1 MEPEVQSRVGIPVV
15 GGDFHG
21 RESEIKN
28 LSNLVLDRNHILL
41 SGQRRMGKTS
51 IARELGRRMEE
62 KGWTAVF
69 ADVENAL
76 SPEDVISELARGT
89 SSVRPIV
96 SRFIEG
102 MKQGFQ
108 RNVSE
113 LGAGDFR
120 IKIRAELDPGNWRQV
135 GLDLLIACS
144 HHERPILLVIDELP
158 IFLSRLLRNDGDTQ
172 KVDEFLSWMRHAFQT
187 IRKDSPVAFLT
198 GSIGL
203 LPLVERLGLPDRIN
217 YFAPFHLGPWN
228 RDTSIQCFSRLAAQY
243 GIGAEDDV
251 PGAVHDSLGLGVPH
265 YVQRMFVEIRHI
277 SESHEGAAITKTDV
291 EKAYN
296 SRLLGPWGHGDLIHY
311 ETRLAAALDKDAFS
325 VAMAILAETATQGV
339 FTASAHQNL
348 ERIQSKR
355 FGDSSERVRQALGVL
370 EHDGYLIRHSD
381 GHRFEFK
388 LLRDW
393 MKSRFEGIH
402 RPYNSQLDV

>member
-15 GGDFHG
+15 GGNFHG

-51 IARELGRRMEE
+51 IAHELGRRMEE
-62 KGWTAVF
+62 RGWTAVF

-76 SPEDVISELARGT
+76 SPEDAISELARGT

-158 IFLSRLLRNDGDTQ
+158 IFLSRLLRNDGDAQ
-172 KVDEFLSWMRHAFQT
+172 KVDEFLSWMRHAFQ
-187 IRKDSPVAFLT
+187 IIGKDSPVAFLT

-251 PGAVHDSLGLGVPH
+251 PGAVHDLLGVGVPH
-265 YVQRMFVEIRHI
+265 YVQRMFAEIRHI
-277 SESHEGAAITKTDV
+277 SESREGAVVTKTDV
-291 EKAYN
+291 EEAY
-296 SRLLGPWGHGDLIHY
+296 SSWLLGPWGHGDLIHY
-311 ETRLAAALDKDAFS
+311 LTRLDAALDKDALS
-325 VAMAILAETATQGV
+325 VAMAILAETATQGE
-339 FTASAHQNL
+339 FTVNARRAL
-348 ERIQSKR
+348 EGIQSKR
-355 FGDSSERVRQALGVL
+355 FGDSSDRVRQALGVL

-402 RPYNSQLDV
+402 RPIIRG

>member
-1 MEPEVQSRVGIPVV
+1 MQSRVGIPVV

-51 IARELGRRMEE
+51 IARELGRGLEE

-76 SPEDVISELARGT
+76 SPEDAISELARGT

-96 SRFIEG
+96 SRFIKG

-144 HHERPILLVIDELP
+144 HHERPVLLVIDELP
-158 IFLSRLLRNDGDTQ
+158 IFLSRLLRNDGDAQ

-217 YFAPFHLGPWN
+217 YFVPFHLGPWN

-251 PGAVHDSLGLGVPH
+251 LEAAHDSLGLGVPH
-265 YVQRMFVEIRHI
+265 YVQRMFAEIRHI
-277 SESHEGAAITKTDV
+277 SESREGAVVTKKDV
-291 EKAYN
+291 EEAYN

-311 ETRLAAALDKDAFS
+311 ETRLVTALDKDAFS

-339 FTASAHQNL
+339 FTASAHQDL
-348 ERIQSKR
+348 ERIQSRR
-355 FGDSSERVRQALGVL
+355 FRDSSERVRQALGVL
-370 EHDGYLIRHSD
+370 EHDGYLIRHPD

-402 RPYNSQLDV
+402 RPIVDD

>member
-1 MEPEVQSRVGIPVV
+1 MQSRVGSPVV

-21 RESEIKN
+21 RESEIKK

-51 IARELGRRMEE
+51 IAHELGRRLEE

-76 SPEDVISELARGT
+76 SPEDAISELARGT

-158 IFLSRLLRNDGDTQ
+158 IFLSRLVRNDGDAQ

-203 LPLVERLGLPDRIN
+203 LPLVERLGLPDRVN

-228 RDTSIQCFSRLAAQY
+228 RDTSIQCFNRLAAQY

-265 YVQRMFVEIRHI
+265 YVQRMFAEIRRI
-277 SESHEGAAITKTDV
+277 SASREGAVVTKTDV
-291 EKAYN
+291 EEAYN
-296 SRLLGPWGHGDLIHY
+296 SWLLGPWGHGDLIHY
-311 ETRLAAALDKDAFS
+311 LTRLDAALNKDALS

-339 FTASAHQNL
+339 FTVNARRAL
-348 ERIQSKR
+348 ERFQFER
-355 FGDSSERVRQALGVL
+355 FGDSSDRVKQALGVL

-402 RPYNSQLDV
+402 RPIIGG

>member
-1 MEPEVQSRVGIPVV
+1 MQSRVGIPVV

-21 RESEIKN
+21 RESELKN

-51 IARELGRRMEE
+51 IARELGRGLEE

-76 SPEDVISELARGT
+76 SPEDAISELARGT

-96 SRFIEG
+96 SRFIKG

-144 HHERPILLVIDELP
+144 HHERPVLLVIDELP
-158 IFLSRLLRNDGDTQ
+158 IFLSRLLRNDGDAQ

-217 YFAPFHLGPWN
+217 YFVPFHLGPWN
-228 RDTSIQCFSRLAAQY
+228 RDTSIKCFSRLAAQY

-251 PGAVHDSLGLGVPH
+251 PEAVHDSLGLGVPH
-265 YVQRMFVEIRHI
+265 YVQRMFAEIRHI
-277 SESHEGAAITKTDV
+277 SESREGTVVTKKDV
-291 EKAYN
+291 EEAYN

-311 ETRLAAALDKDAFS
+311 ETRLATALDKDAFS

-339 FTASAHQNL
+339 FTASAHQDL

-355 FGDSSERVRQALGVL
+355 FRDSSERVRQALGVL
-370 EHDGYLIRHSD
+370 EHDGYLIRHPD

-402 RPYNSQLDV
+402 RPIVDD